1 MAIENGN
8 NNGMIMPVQP
18 YGNGWGGYGNGWGGF
33 GGLGGDGLL
42 LALFLLPLIACFGGF
57 GGFGMGGFGG
67 MGMMGGLGMM
77 FPWLMA
83 QNVDNDVNAGFASA
97 GLSAAVAANGNA
109 IAGVRQDI
117 CGVNQNVSNTGAAI
131 SAGVAAGFANAES
144 AAAARQMAS
153 LERSFAA
160 QTAID
165 GRLDGLAMGQQAG
178 NSDIRAGIADLKYT
192 VATENCADRYEAAQ
206 NTRDVIDVIGNKSQ
220 AIMDKLCQLELDG
233 VKQNYETRLA
243 AEAARSAQ
251 LAQENTALRFERSQT
266 AQNAY
271 IAQTVNGAIDASYN
285 RFKDCPVNSIPIY
298 GPQPIYQ
305 CQQGG
310 GCPCG
315 YAAA

>member
-18 YGNGWGGYGNGWGGF
+18 YGNGWGGYGNGFGGL

-109 IAGVRQDI
+109 INNGFAGVNQAI
-117 CGVNQNVSNTGAAI
+117 CGVNQNMAQ
-131 SAGVAAGFANAES
+131 GFANAEN

-165 GRLDGLAMGQQAG
+165 ARLDSLAMAQQAG
-178 NSDIRAGIADLKYT
+178 VCENRAGIADVKYT
-192 VATENCADRYEAAQ
+192 VATENCADRYEAAK

>member
-83 QNVDNDVNAGFASA
+83 QNVDNDVNAGFNNA
-97 GLSAAVAANGNA
+97 GIAAAVAANGNA

-206 NTRDVIDVIGNKSQ
+206 NTRDVIDAINNKGQ
-220 AIMDKLCQLELDG
+220 AIMDKLCDLELQG
-233 VKQNYETRLA
+233 VKNELAQSRRENDLLQNQLYMGSLRE
-243 AEAARSAQ
+243 AEANQNVFFTQGINAAF
-251 LAQENTALRFERSQT
+251 ENF
-266 AQNAY
+266 
-271 IAQTVNGAIDASYN
+271 YN
-285 RFKDCPVNSIPIY
+285 RLKNCPVNSVPVY
-298 GPQPIYQ
+298 GSQPIFT
-305 CQQGG
+305 CPGAANA
-310 GCPCG
+310 CPCG

>member
-33 GGLGGDGLL
+33 GGLGGDGIL

-83 QNVDNDVNAGFASA
+83 QNVDNDVNAGFNNA
-97 GLSAAVAANGNA
+97 GIAAAVAANGNA

-206 NTRDVIDVIGNKSQ
+206 NTRDVIDAINNKGQ
-220 AIMDKLCQLELDG
+220 AIMDKLCDLELQG
-233 VKQNYETRLA
+233 VKNELAQSRRENDLLQNQLYMGSLRE
-243 AEAARSAQ
+243 AEANQNVFFTQGINAAF
-251 LAQENTALRFERSQT
+251 ENF
-266 AQNAY
+266 
-271 IAQTVNGAIDASYN
+271 YN
-285 RFKDCPVNSIPIY
+285 RLKNCPVNSVPVY
-298 GPQPIYQ
+298 GSQPIFT
-305 CQQGG
+305 CPGAANA
-310 GCPCG
+310 CPCG